1 MILNNDFIKSSLFD
15 TFISQQMAAVVLL
28 LFYCQAGICGSLT
41 GIHVYCAWSAYIRD
55 VGSVLFDC
63 VAPDQRIPG

>member
-28 LFYCQAGICGSLT
+28 LFYCPAGICGSLT
-41 GIHVYCAWSAYIRD
+41 GIHVYCA
-55 VGSVLFDC
+55 
-63 VAPDQRIPG
+63 